1 MAPPVPVLVGAGERT
16 VRALD
21 VEEFVHPVELM
32 ASCARAAAEDAESRA
47 LLERVDSVHV
57 INIYGWNLRDAPAQL
72 AERLGLRPALREYT
86 AIGGNAPQWT
96 INRVADRLAAGRGR
110 VALLAGCEVL
120 HSISRAAA
128 AGVDLG
134 ARRERVEIPAVGDD
148 RPGSHE
154 IEIAHH
160 ADLPVRV
167 YPILENA
174 LRAAERIDL
183 AEQRRRL
190 GRFGATHSAVAAAN
204 PRAWFP
210 VARSADEVVNV
221 TPGNRMVAWPY
232 TKLLNAI
239 MNVDQGAALLMTTDE
254 TARALGIPEDRW
266 TWLHGGQDAHDLW
279 YFGERPA
286 LADSVAIPACVG
298 DALRQAGLDL
308 DAITD
313 FDLYSC
319 FPCMPRLTRRALG
332 LDEGDPRPMTLAGGL
347 PYFGGPGSN
356 YTMHAVA
363 AAMRRCRADRDGL
376 ALVTANGWYCTK
388 HAAGIYGGRPS
399 GRPWSRTDP
408 AEFQRTLPLPEP
420 LRIEREPRG
429 AFLVD
434 GYTVCFERDGRP
446 GLGILC
452 GRTGSGDRA
461 WAHTPPDAD
470 LLRAM
475 TEEDWVGRTGRVT
488 RREGGVNIAE
498 F

>member
-1 MAPPVPVLVGAGERT
+1 MASPVPVLVGAGERT
-16 VRALD
+16 VRARGLD
-21 VEEFVHPVELM
+21 EFVHPVELM
-32 ASCARAAAEDAESRA
+32 ASCARAAAEDAGGAA

-57 INIYGWNLRDAPAQL
+57 VNIYGWNLRNAPAQL
-72 AERLGLRPALREYT
+72 AGRLGLRPALLEYT

-96 INRVADRLAAGRGR
+96 INRVADRLAARPGS

-128 AGVDLG
+128 AGVDLD
-134 ARRERVEIPAVGDD
+134 ARHERVEIPTVGDD

-154 IEIAHH
+154 TEIAHG
-160 ADLPVRV
+160 ADLPLRV

-174 LRAAERIDL
+174 LRAAEGIDL
-183 AEQRRRL
+183 VEQRRRL
-190 GRFGATHSAVAAAN
+190 GRFGATHSAVAATN
-204 PRAWFP
+204 PQAWFP
-210 VARSADEVVNV
+210 VARSADEVVDV
-221 TPGNRMVAWPY
+221 TPRNRMIAWPY

-239 MNVDQGAALLMTTDE
+239 MDVDQGAALLMTTDA
-254 TARALGIPEDRW
+254 TARALGIPADRW
-266 TWLHGGQDAHDLW
+266 TWLLGGQDAHDLW

-286 LADSVAIPACVG
+286 LADSVAIPACVE
-298 DALRQAGLDL
+298 DALRQAALDL

-332 LDEGDPRPMTLAGGL
+332 IPEDDPRPMTLAGGL

-363 AAMRRCRADRDGL
+363 AAARRCRADRDAL

-388 HAAGIYGGRPS
+388 HAVGVYGGRPS
-399 GRPWSRTDP
+399 GRPWSRTQP
-408 AEFQRTLPLPEP
+408 EAFQRTLPLPAP
-420 LRIEREPRG
+420 LRIAREPRG

-434 GYTVCFERDGRP
+434 GYTVWFERDGQP
-446 GLGILC
+446 NLGILC
-452 GRTGSGDRA
+452 GRTESGDRA
-461 WAHTPPDAD
+461 WANTPPDAD

-475 TEEDWVGRTGRVT
+475 TEEEWVGRAGRIT
-488 RREGGVNIAE
+488 RRVGDVNIVE